1 MMEEATVEV
10 SLPYLE
16 GLIRESE
23 RAKGIIKDVKAL
35 AERVDV
41 LWDAMVELKEIVL
54 QKPEKTKKPV
64 EVRDMGKVH
73 ALMQAKWTQKD
84 IAEEMKIS
92 VSTLNRWLVEEKEA
106 TEKE

>member
-1 MMEEATVEV
+1 MMEEIQVTVPL
-10 SLPYLE
+10 SYLE
-16 GLIRESE
+16 KLIRESE
-23 RAKGIIKDVKAL
+23 RAKGLIEDVRVL

-92 VSTLNRWLVEEKEA
+92 VSTLNRWLLEEKEA
-106 TEKE
+106 AENE